1 MLKKLAAL
9 AVVAVLAAPAQAQDL
24 TLDEVLNN
32 YYEAIGGLDAWQSVE
47 SIKMTGKMMMGGMGI
62 EAPFTVMSKRPNKA
76 RIEFVFQGMT
86 GIQAYDGETAWQVMP
101 FTGSTDPEEIPD
113 DDAEDL
119 WDQADV
125 DGPLVGWEE
134 SGHTVELVG
143 MEETEGT
150 QAYKLKVTLNS
161 GSVQYYFLDA
171 EYFIPIRMEGVREQ
185 QGRTV
190 EFETI
195 VSDYKEVDG
204 LMIAHSMEV
213 RPKGAPAGQAVT
225 MDLIELN
232 VEMPDSL
239 FVMPEKS
246 EEGQQ

>member
-1 MLKKLAAL
+1 VTL
-9 AVVAVLAAPAQAQDL
+9 VAAPAQAQAQAQAQD
-24 TLDEVLNN
+24 LDEVLSN
-32 YYEAIGGLDAWQSVE
+32 YYEAIGGLDAWQSVQ

-62 EAPFTVMSKRPNKA
+62 EAPFTVMAKRPNMA

-86 GIQAYDGETAWQVMP
+86 GVQGYDGETAWQVMP
-101 FTGSTDPEEIPD
+101 FAGSTEPEEIPEGQ
-113 DDAEDL
+113 AEDL
-119 WDQADV
+119 WETADV

-134 SGHTVELVG
+134 SGHTVELLG
-143 MEETEGT
+143 MEETAGT
-150 QAYKLKVTLNS
+150 QAYKLKITMNS
-161 GSVQYYFLDA
+161 GSVQYYYLDS
-171 EYFIPIRMEGVREQ
+171 EYFVPIKMEGVREV

-195 VSDYKEVDG
+195 VSDYKEVGG
-204 LMIAHSMEV
+204 LMIAHSIEA

-225 MDLIELN
+225 IDVVELN
-232 VEMPDSL
+232 VEMADSL

>member
-9 AVVAVLAAPAQAQDL
+9 AVVALIAAPAQAQD
-24 TLDEVLNN
+24 LDEVLNN
-32 YYEAIGGLDAWQSVE
+32 YYEAIGGLEAWQSVQ
-47 SIKMTGKMMMGGMGI
+47 SMKMTGKMMMGGMGI
-62 EAPFTVMSKRPNKA
+62 EAPFTVMAKRPNMA
-76 RIEFVFQGMT
+76 RIEFVFQGIT

-101 FTGSTDPEEIPD
+101 FTGNTDPEEVPD
-113 DDAEDL
+113 DQAEDL
-119 WDQADV
+119 WETADV

-134 SGHTVELVG
+134 SGHTVELLG

-150 QAYKLKVTLNS
+150 QAYKLKVTPNT
-161 GSVQYYFLDA
+161 GSVQYYYLDS
-171 EYFIPIRMEGVREQ
+171 EYFVPIRMEGVREV

-195 VSDYKEVDG
+195 VSDYKEVGG
-204 LMIAHSMEV
+204 LMIAHSIEA

-225 MDLIELN
+225 IDLVELDIE
-232 VEMPDSL
+232 MADSL

>member
-9 AVVAVLAAPAQAQDL
+9 AVVALIAAPAQAQD
-24 TLDEVLNN
+24 LDEVLNN
-32 YYEAIGGLDAWQSVE
+32 YYEAIGGLEAWQSVQ
-47 SIKMTGKMMMGGMGI
+47 SMKMTGKMMMGGMGI
-62 EAPFTVMSKRPNKA
+62 EAPFTVMAKRPNMA
-76 RIEFVFQGMT
+76 RIEFVFQGIT

-101 FTGSTDPEEIPD
+101 FTGNTDPEE
-113 DDAEDL
+113 
-119 WDQADV
+119 V
-125 DGPLVGWEE
+125 WEE
-134 SGHTVELVG
+134 SGHTVELLG

-150 QAYKLKVTLNS
+150 QAYKLKVTLNT
-161 GSVQYYFLDA
+161 GSVQYYYLDS
-171 EYFIPIRMEGVREQ
+171 EYFVPIRMEGVREV

-195 VSDYKEVDG
+195 VSDYKEVGG
-204 LMIAHSMEV
+204 LMIAHSIEA

-225 MDLIELN
+225 IDLVELDIE
-232 VEMPDSL
+232 MADSL